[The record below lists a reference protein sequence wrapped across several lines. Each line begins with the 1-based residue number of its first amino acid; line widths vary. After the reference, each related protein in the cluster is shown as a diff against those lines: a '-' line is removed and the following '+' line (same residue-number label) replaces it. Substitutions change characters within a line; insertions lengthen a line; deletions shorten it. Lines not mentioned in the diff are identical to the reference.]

1 MQQVLDLLRRFVLPI
16 HQNQDFHKM
25 DQKYAFQPIK
35 VLKDKICILNKI
47 YEKYHADYFFT
58 WGVNL
63 FVGRDGRQAEPIPN
77 SLNLGILEN
86 IACVWSIRQNKTSIA
101 IKNFIFE
108 ILFLDCWKTEIDTCS
123 DKFSPFIF

>member
-1 MQQVLDLLRRFVLPI
+1 MK
-16 HQNQDFHKM
+16 N
-25 DQKYAFQPIK
+25 
-35 VLKDKICILNKI
+35 N
-47 YEKYHADYFFT
+47 ADYFHT

-63 FVGRDGRQAEPIPN
+63 FVGKDGRQAEPIPN
-77 SLNLGILEN
+77 LLNLGILEN

-123 DKFSPFIF
+123 NKFSQFIF